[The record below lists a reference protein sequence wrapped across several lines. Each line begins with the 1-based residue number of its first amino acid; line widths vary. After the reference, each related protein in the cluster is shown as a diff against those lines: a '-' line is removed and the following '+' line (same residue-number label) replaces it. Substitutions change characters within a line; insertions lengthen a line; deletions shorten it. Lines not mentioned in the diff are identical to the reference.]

1 VHCWVIGPGLGRD
14 PYMHEFFPLLIK
26 NIAKDK
32 IIIFDADGIYYLAQ
46 HP

>member
-1 VHCWVIGPGLGRD
+1 MHCWVIGPGLGRD
-14 PYMHEFFPLLIK
+14 PYMHEFFPLLIN